1 MLLINFFK
9 KASVNAIAPNG
20 SFILMLFLFPIMK
33 IKTTFIIACLFSI
46 SISFSQNQNNSS
58 NDVKEII
65 ELKAKLPQSN
75 TQQKFD
81 IFKQLSQLYLSKN
94 DSLAF
99 FYADEMLK
107 ISKSTKSKSQKG
119 EALFFLGKAYYDI
132 SKTKSLDY
140 FKEAEP
146 LLLSSKSD
154 YLKDI
159 YYDQSNIYTVFSE
172 FPEALKFEIKS
183 LEYNQS
189 HNHQHNI
196 LRDMSSIGYIY
207 DRMYEFKESIKWNRQ
222 ALKLAIKLKDKRG
235 EALCYG
241 RIGIAYD
248 ELAEQDNFN
257 K

>member
-1 MLLINFFK
+1 MLLINFYK
-9 KASVNAIAPNG
+9 KASVNSSAPIG
-20 SFILMLFLFPIMK
+20 SFVLMLFLFPIMK
-33 IKTTFIIACLFSI
+33 IKTAFIIVSFLTI
-46 SISFSQNQNNSS
+46 SLSFSQNQNNTN

-65 ELKAKLPQSN
+65 ELKTKIPQSN

-94 DSLAF
+94 DSLAI

-107 ISKSTKSKSQKG
+107 ISKSTKDNTQKG

-140 FKEAEP
+140 FKEAGA

-159 YYDQSNIYTVFSE
+159 YFDQSNIYTVFSE
-172 FPEALKFEIKS
+172 FPEALKFGLKS

-189 HNHQHNI
+189 HNHQEYI
-196 LRDMSSIGYIY
+196 LR
-207 DRMYEFKESIKWNRQ
+207 
-222 ALKLAIKLKDKRG
+222 
-235 EALCYG
+235 
-241 RIGIAYD
+241 
-248 ELAEQDNFN
+248 
-257 K
+257 

>member
-1 MLLINFFK
+1 
-9 KASVNAIAPNG
+9 
-20 SFILMLFLFPIMK
+20 FPIMK
-33 IKTTFIIACLFSI
+33 IKTAFIIVSFLTI
-46 SISFSQNQNNSS
+46 SLSFSQNQNNTT

-65 ELKAKLPQSN
+65 ELKSKLPQSN

-94 DSLAF
+94 DSLAL

-107 ISKSTKSKSQKG
+107 TSKSIKDNSQKG

-146 LLLSSKSD
+146 LLVTTKSD

-172 FPEALKFEIKS
+172 FPEVLKFGLKS
-183 LEYNQS
+183 LEFNQLL
-189 HNHQHNI
+189 NHQENI
-196 LRDMSSIGYIY
+196 LRDMSFIGYIY

-222 ALKLAIKLKDKRG
+222 ALKLAIKLKDKSG

-257 K
+257 KKL